1 MVEGTKMSKSL
12 GNFIT
17 IDDIKKRG
25 INPLSLRLLFMQ
37 IHYRQEM
44 NFTWEAAE
52 AANEAYKK
60 LVSQVLRLKA
70 DTSVDETKDDPLI
83 TEYRAKFKD
92 ALEDDLQTPKAVA
105 VLWEMLRSDISS
117 QNKLFL
123 LHEFDQVLGLH
134 LQDVREEEIPDEI
147 LRLVQQR
154 EEARKN
160 KDFAKSDVLRN
171 EITEKGY
178 ILEDSPSGAK
188 VKKA

>member
-1 MVEGTKMSKSL
+1 
-12 GNFIT
+12 
-17 IDDIKKRG
+17 
-25 INPLSLRLLFMQ
+25 
-37 IHYRQEM
+37 
-44 NFTWEAAE
+44 
-52 AANEAYKK
+52 
-60 LVSQVLRLKA
+60 
-70 DTSVDETKDDPLI
+70 
-83 TEYRAKFKD
+83 
-92 ALEDDLQTPKAVA
+92 
-105 VLWEMLRSDISS
+105 
-117 QNKLFL
+117 
-123 LHEFDQVLGLH
+123 LH